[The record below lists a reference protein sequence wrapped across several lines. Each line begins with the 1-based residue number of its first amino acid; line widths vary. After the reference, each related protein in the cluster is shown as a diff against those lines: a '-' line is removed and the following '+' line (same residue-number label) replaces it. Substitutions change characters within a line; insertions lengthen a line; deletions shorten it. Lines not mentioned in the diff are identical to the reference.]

1 MIFDA
6 TFWPLLPTTVWQP
19 LALVAAAL
27 IVATL
32 IGGRQQHKKQKAMLY
47 IAGLSTIYVASVF
60 IDWRSSSLFV
70 AQLYSTILLASVLL
84 VIGLHLIIKQLQDTN
99 QKHTSLTSLNHAVA
113 RIYRAKH
120 PTYSYG
126 IIGALVGLLE
136 PTHYS
141 MQIYSSTM
149 LLRSS
154 FSSLHVIEI
163 VTHVLLSLSISLI
176 IFATGYLLARYLAKH
191 PRRDGRQLYTL
202 YAGVGLVMI
211 ASIAVALA
219 SFVVRL

>member
-154 FSSLHVIEI
+154 FSSLYVIE
-163 VTHVLLSLSISLI
+163 VLTHVLLSLSVSLI

-191 PRRDGRQLYTL
+191 PRRDDRQLYTL

-211 ASIAVALA
+211 ASTSVALA

>member
-1 MIFDA
+1 MFDA

-27 IVATL
+27 VVATL

-47 IAGLSTIYVASVF
+47 IAGLSVIYVASIF
-60 IDWRSSSLFV
+60 IDWRSSSLFA

-84 VIGLHLIIKQLQDTN
+84 IIGLHLIIEQLQDAD
-99 QKHTSLTSLNHAVA
+99 QKHTSLTNLNHVVA
-113 RIYRAKH
+113 RVYQAKH
-120 PTYSYG
+120 PAYSYG
-126 IIGALVGLLE
+126 IIGALIGLLE

-141 MQIYSSTM
+141 MQTYSSM
-149 LLRSS
+149 LLLRSS
-154 FSSLHVIEI
+154 FSSLHVVELL
-163 VTHVLLSLSISLI
+163 THVLLSLSLSLV
-176 IFATGYLLARYLAKH
+176 IFAAGYLLVKYLAKH
-191 PRRDGRQLYTL
+191 PRRYDRQLYTL
-202 YAGVGLVMI
+202 YAGIGLVMI